1 MALWLLATLA
11 GLAAAGLQYGTYA
24 LRPAVAPLALLR
36 VLVVA
41 IVVAMLLG
49 APGGR
54 SKPLAPDVALD
65 ASESWTRGGRTCDRW
80 GAALDSAQRAGS
92 GTRLRF
98 GDTTRADDS
107 RALPTDRA
115 SRLRGV
121 ADRAAGTGHPVVV
134 ITDGELDDADVLG
147 SLPRGSRA
155 IVLPCEYGP
164 DLAIAA
170 LETPRTI
177 LAGDT
182 TTVRLTLAA
191 GAAGSLSGRIE
202 VRLDDQVLAAQAV
215 PALSAYAEQAV
226 ALQGIGEGADRAGV
240 LRAVFT
246 GAGDTEPRNDTL
258 AIGVDVSR
266 AAAAVFV
273 STTPDFDAREAVAAL
288 RGVTSLPTR
297 AYYRV
302 APGAWRTD
310 GALARVS
317 EDDVRAAVRDA
328 PIVILHGDTTLFG
341 APRSAT
347 RGALLLFAPPPGEE
361 GEWLAAAAPAS
372 PLAPALSALPFDS
385 LSPLSVAPTLPRG
398 EWQGFVVR
406 EPGSGGERRVA
417 LVGWE
422 TPRRIAV
429 LGASGF
435 WRWRFRGGQR
445 ADAYGAFF
453 GTLFDWLAAGRSDR
467 RTVVPDAGVFR
478 AGLPLRWRRG
488 SPTDSVVS
496 LTLSRRG
503 APARTDSITLR
514 FPEGATVM
522 ESRPMPPGVY
532 DVRAA
537 KGGGTSVI
545 VVNPSTELLPRR
557 PTVRSGRFGG
567 RPSLADAPLARELG
581 WLYVV
586 VVLGLCAEWLL
597 RRRVGLR

>member
-1 MALWLLATLA
+1 MALWLLAALA
-11 GLAAAGLQYGTYA
+11 GFAAAALQYGAHA

-36 VLVVA
+36 ALVVA

-54 SKPLAPDVALD
+54 STPLAPEIALD
-65 ASESWTRGGRTCDRW
+65 ASESWTRGGAACARW
-80 GAALDSAQRAGS
+80 NAALDSAARAGG

-98 GDTTRADDS
+98 GDSVRVDDS
-107 RALPTDRA
+107 RAAPSDHA
-115 SRLRGV
+115 SRLRAV

-134 ITDGELDDADVLG
+134 VTDGEMDDPDVLG

-155 IVLPCEYGP
+155 IVLPCRAAGP

-170 LETPRTI
+170 METPRTL

-182 TTVRLTLAA
+182 TTARLTLTA
-191 GAAGSLSGRIE
+191 GAAGSPGGQLE
-202 VRLDDQVLAAQAV
+202 LRLDDQTLASQSVAGLG
-215 PALSAYAEQAV
+215 PYGEQAI
-226 ALQGIGEGADRAGV
+226 ALRGIGAGADRGAV
-240 LRAVFT
+240 LRAVFR

-273 STTPDFDAREAVAAL
+273 STSPDFDAREAVAAL

-310 GALARVS
+310 GVLARVT
-317 EDDVRAAVRDA
+317 EEEVRNAVRDA

-341 APRSAT
+341 APRTVT
-347 RGALLLFAPPPGEE
+347 RGALLLFAPPGGEE

-372 PLAPALSALPFDS
+372 PLASALSALPFDS
-385 LSPLSVAPTLPRG
+385 LPPLSVAPTMPRG
-398 EWQGFVVR
+398 EWQGLVVR
-406 EPGSGGERRVA
+406 EPGAGGERRVA
-417 LVGWE
+417 LVGWDS
-422 TPRRIAV
+422 PRHIAV

-467 RTVVPDAGVFR
+467 RPVVPDAGIFR
-478 AGLPLRWRRG
+478 AGAPLRWRRG
-488 SPTDSVVS
+488 SSTDSVVA
-496 LTLSRRG
+496 LTLVRRG
-503 APARTDSITLR
+503 VPARVDSMTLR
-514 FPEGATVM
+514 FAESATVV
-522 ESRPMPPGVY
+522 ESPPVPPGIY
-532 DVRAA
+532 DVRSAN
-537 KGGGTSVI
+537 GTSVI
-545 VVNPSTELLPRR
+545 AVNASPELLPRR
-557 PTVRSGRFGG
+557 ATVQSGRIGG

-581 WLYVV
+581 WLYAVA
-586 VVLGLCAEWLL
+586 VLALCTEWLL
-597 RRRVGLR
+597 RRRVGMR